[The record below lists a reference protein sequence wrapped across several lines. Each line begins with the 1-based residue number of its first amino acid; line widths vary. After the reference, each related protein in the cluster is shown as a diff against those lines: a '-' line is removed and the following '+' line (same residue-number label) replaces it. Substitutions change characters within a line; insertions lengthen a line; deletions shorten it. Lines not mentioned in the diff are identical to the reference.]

1 MFVSTYTLFL
11 THTASVVGKA
21 IGKKIVIIFV
31 PTSERN
37 AEREGKKL
45 FPQKASLAP
54 LPSNLLVSEIK
65 VVGGVGL

>member
-1 MFVSTYTLFL
+1 MFVSTHTLFL

-21 IGKKIVIIFV
+21 IGKKIVIIFA

-45 FPQKASLAP
+45 FPQNGLPLLFLPTSL
-54 LPSNLLVSEIK
+54 SQR
-65 VVGGVGL
+65 